1 MVFDM
6 ENLRYITGF
15 VPFYVKRYMNMDE
28 SRFVQETVEDVRVV
42 LEKFE
47 IQYGETS
54 VGKKSWKAACNVIV
68 CFLMGIKARIK
79 TTFRPQVFPIQ

>member
-47 IQYGETS
+47 IQYGET
-54 VGKKSWKAACNVIV
+54 
-68 CFLMGIKARIK
+68 
-79 TTFRPQVFPIQ
+79 